1 MIRKLLHRLRVL
13 YNAEEGWC
21 WAALM
26 IGAII
31 GARGFIVVVWGT
43 EVLHPSFPDAAA
55 KTMLSVETRSW
66 FLMFVGAAL
75 IASILF
81 RWRHLVRPAAMGA
94 MFLSA
99 LVGLSYWLADPPGRL
114 YLQGTTYLILA
125 IASALVYTAAG
136 DAKARGW

>member
-1 MIRKLLHRLRVL
+1 MIRLTKRLHEI
-13 YNAEEGWC
+13 YSSHGGWE

-26 IGAII
+26 IGLII
-31 GARGFIVVVWGT
+31 GARGAIVVVWGT
-43 EVLHPSFPDAAA
+43 EVLHPSFPDATA

-66 FLMFVGAAL
+66 FLMAVGAL
-75 IASILF
+75 LVASVLG
-81 RWRHLVRPAAMGA
+81 RWRHVVRPAAMGA

-99 LVGLSYWLADPPGRL
+99 LVGLSYWLAEPPGRL

-125 IASALVYTAAG
+125 MASALVYTAAG